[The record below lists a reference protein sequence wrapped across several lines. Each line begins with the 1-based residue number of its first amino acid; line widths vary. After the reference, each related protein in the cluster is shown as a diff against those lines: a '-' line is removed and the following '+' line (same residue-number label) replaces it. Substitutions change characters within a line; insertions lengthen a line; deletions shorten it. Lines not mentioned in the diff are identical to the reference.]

1 MKSSA
6 RFSRSVLLIVALA
19 ITPLNFSPI
28 ADAATKSVVIKK
40 VDVLTTAPGA
50 EGLLISGKTLITY
63 VNTGGVNSNVVL
75 TGLDS
80 SGTQLWQKTIDS
92 GADEIALAGAVD
104 SSGNLWLAGA
114 SAQVVAAET
123 TTVQL
128 PPDNPDGVVAE
139 PVTKLRSDMNLL
151 TMWKLSPTG
160 DLLATYSLTQPTPAL
175 ISAISANASGVSL
188 VGRLADQ
195 PFALS
200 MSSTGAFGKL
210 ITIGTSKTQLNAVV
224 RSADSTMSVF
234 GSSSETLGGKKN
246 SGIRDGILIK
256 INKAGAVTSVV
267 RSSAPKADRSWNYSD
282 ASLALS
288 GYVKTGKKIESAITK
303 FTAAFAPTWTIR
315 IPSSGASIVATGGTL
330 TYAPLTYAA
339 LGSNSVVTGVS
350 GWKPTTTQL
359 LLLALDSKGVIASA
373 YGASE
378 LSNPLALAYS
388 KEIGIY
394 GLAQG
399 TDGSVSIFH
408 IAAK

>member
-151 TMWKLSPTG
+151 TIWKLSPTG

-200 MSSTGAFGKL
+200 MTSTGAFGKL

-388 KEIGIY
+388 KEIGLY

>member
-19 ITPLNFSPI
+19 VVPLNFSPI
-28 ADAATKSVVIKK
+28 ADAATKSVAIKK

-75 TGLDS
+75 TGLDPN
-80 SGTQLWQKTIDS
+80 GTQLWQKTIDS

-188 VGRLADQ
+188 VGRSADKS
-195 PFALS
+195 FALS
-200 MSSTGAFGKL
+200 MTSTGAFGKL

-282 ASLALS
+282 ASLTLT

-330 TYAPLTYAA
+330 TYAA
-339 LGSNSVVTGVS
+339 LSSNSVVTGVS

-359 LLLALDSKGVIASA
+359 LLLAFDSKGVIASA

-388 KEIGIY
+388 KEIGLY
-394 GLAQG
+394 GLAEG
-399 TDGSVSIFH
+399 TDGSLSIFH

>member
-28 ADAATKSVVIKK
+28 ADAATKSVAIKK

-80 SGTQLWQKTIDS
+80 SGTQLWQKNIDS

-282 ASLALS
+282 VSLTLT

-315 IPSSGASIVATGGTL
+315 IPSSGASIVVTG
-330 TYAPLTYAA
+330 AALTYAA
-339 LGSNSVVTGVS
+339 LGSNYVVTGVS

-359 LLLALDSKGVIASA
+359 LLLAFDSKGVIASA

-388 KEIGIY
+388 KEIGLY

-399 TDGSVSIFH
+399 ADGSLSIFH

>member
-19 ITPLNFSPI
+19 VVPLNFSPI
-28 ADAATKSVVIKK
+28 ADAATKSVAIKK

-63 VNTGGVNSNVVL
+63 VNTGGVNSNIAL
-75 TGLDS
+75 TGLDPN
-80 SGTQLWQKTIDS
+80 GTQLWQKNIDS

-139 PVTKLRSDMNLL
+139 PVTKLRSDMSLL

-188 VGRLADQ
+188 VGRSADKS
-195 PFALS
+195 FALS
-200 MSSTGAFGKL
+200 MTSTGAFGKL

-282 ASLALS
+282 VSLTLT

-315 IPSSGASIVATGGTL
+315 IPSSGASIVATGGT
-330 TYAPLTYAA
+330 LTYAA

-388 KEIGIY
+388 KEIGLY
-394 GLAQG
+394 GLAEG
-399 TDGSVSIFH
+399 ADGSLSIFH

>member
-19 ITPLNFSPI
+19 VVPLNFSPI
-28 ADAATKSVVIKK
+28 ADAATKSFVIKK

-92 GADEIALAGAVD
+92 GADEIALAGTVD

-114 SAQVVAAET
+114 SAQVVAAES

-139 PVTKLRSDMNLL
+139 PVTKLRSDMSLL
-151 TMWKLSPTG
+151 TMWKLSQTG
-160 DLLATYSLTQPTPAL
+160 DLLATYSLTQPIPAL

-188 VGRLADQ
+188 VGRSADKS
-195 PFALS
+195 FALS

-246 SGIRDGILIK
+246 TGIRDGILIK

-282 ASLALS
+282 VSLTLT

-315 IPSSGASIVATGGTL
+315 IPSSGTSMVATGG
-330 TYAPLTYAA
+330 ALTYAA

-359 LLLALDSKGVIASA
+359 LLLAFDSKGVITGA
-373 YGASE
+373 YGTSE

-388 KEIGIY
+388 NEIGIY

-399 TDGSVSIFH
+399 ADGSVSIFH

>member
-1 MKSSA
+1 
-6 RFSRSVLLIVALA
+6 
-19 ITPLNFSPI
+19 
-28 ADAATKSVVIKK
+28 
-40 VDVLTTAPGA
+40 
-50 EGLLISGKTLITY
+50 
-63 VNTGGVNSNVVL
+63 
-75 TGLDS
+75 
-80 SGTQLWQKTIDS
+80 
-92 GADEIALAGAVD
+92 
-104 SSGNLWLAGA
+104 
-114 SAQVVAAET
+114 
-123 TTVQL
+123 
-128 PPDNPDGVVAE
+128 
-139 PVTKLRSDMNLL
+139 
-151 TMWKLSPTG
+151 
-160 DLLATYSLTQPTPAL
+160 
-175 ISAISANASGVSL
+175 
-188 VGRLADQ
+188 
-195 PFALS
+195 

-282 ASLALS
+282 VSLTLT

-315 IPSSGASIVATGGTL
+315 IPSSGASMVATGG
-330 TYAPLTYAA
+330 ALTYAA

-388 KEIGIY
+388 KEIGLY
-394 GLAQG
+394 GLAEG
-399 TDGSVSIFH
+399 TDGSLSIFH
-408 IAAK
+408 IAAE

>member
-19 ITPLNFSPI
+19 ITPLSFSPI
-28 ADAATKSVVIKK
+28 AHAATKSVAIKK

-50 EGLLISGKTLITY
+50 EGLLITGETLVTF
-63 VNTGGVNSNVVL
+63 VNTGGVNSNIAL
-75 TGLDS
+75 TGLDP
-80 SGTQLWQKTIDS
+80 SGAQLWQKTIDS

-104 SSGNLWLAGA
+104 STGNLWLAGA
-114 SAQVVAAET
+114 SAEVVAAET

-139 PVTKLRSDMNLL
+139 PVTKLRGDMSLL
-151 TMWKLSPTG
+151 TVWKLSPTG

-188 VGRLADQ
+188 VGRLADK

-210 ITIGTSKTQLNAVV
+210 ITIGTSKTQLSAVV
-224 RSADSTMSVF
+224 RSADSSMSVF

-246 SGIRDGILIK
+246 VGIRDGILIK

-282 ASLALS
+282 ASLALT

-315 IPSSGASIVATGGTL
+315 IPSSGASIVATGGAL
-330 TYAPLTYAA
+330 TYAALTYAA

-359 LLLALDSKGVIASA
+359 LLLAFDSKGVITGA
-373 YGASE
+373 YGTSE

-399 TDGSVSIFH
+399 ANGSVSIFH

>member
-19 ITPLNFSPI
+19 VVPLNFSPI
-28 ADAATKSVVIKK
+28 ADAATKSVAIKK

-75 TGLDS
+75 TGLDPN
-80 SGTQLWQKTIDS
+80 GTQLWQKTIDS

-330 TYAPLTYAA
+330 TYAALTYAA

>member
-1 MKSSA
+1 
-6 RFSRSVLLIVALA
+6 
-19 ITPLNFSPI
+19 
-28 ADAATKSVVIKK
+28 
-40 VDVLTTAPGA
+40 
-50 EGLLISGKTLITY
+50 
-63 VNTGGVNSNVVL
+63 
-75 TGLDS
+75 
-80 SGTQLWQKTIDS
+80 
-92 GADEIALAGAVD
+92 
-104 SSGNLWLAGA
+104 
-114 SAQVVAAET
+114 
-123 TTVQL
+123 
-128 PPDNPDGVVAE
+128 
-139 PVTKLRSDMNLL
+139 
-151 TMWKLSPTG
+151 MWKLSPTG
-160 DLLATYSLTQPTPAL
+160 DLLATYSLTQPTTAL

-188 VGRLADQ
+188 VGRSADKS
-195 PFALS
+195 FALS
-200 MSSTGAFGKL
+200 MTSTGAFGKL

-282 ASLALS
+282 VSLTLT

-315 IPSSGASIVATGGTL
+315 IPSSGASIVATGGT
-330 TYAPLTYAA
+330 LTYAA

-388 KEIGIY
+388 KEIGLY
-394 GLAQG
+394 GLAEG
-399 TDGSVSIFH
+399 ADGSLSIFH